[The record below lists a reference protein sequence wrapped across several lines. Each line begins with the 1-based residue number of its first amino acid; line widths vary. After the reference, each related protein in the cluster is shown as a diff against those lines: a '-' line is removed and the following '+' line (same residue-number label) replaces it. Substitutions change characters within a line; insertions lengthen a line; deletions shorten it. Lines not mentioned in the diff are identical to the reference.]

1 MSADQQV
8 VEARSDKSSSELK
21 KALIVAVL
29 FLLPIIYLLARDG
42 CAGQKPQDSAQL
54 TGKALVEAS
63 EKSVALMPTANNYV
77 YLSYAYIQNNQPA
90 LAIEPIM
97 KALDLDPANLNAY
110 NNLGVAYIYLK
121 NYDKA
126 ESALKK
132 AIELNPD
139 FTLAKNN
146 LKWAEQERRKNRK

>member
-1 MSADQQV
+1 
-8 VEARSDKSSSELK
+8 
-21 KALIVAVL
+21 
-29 FLLPIIYLLARDG
+29 
-42 CAGQKPQDSAQL
+42 
-54 TGKALVEAS
+54 
-63 EKSVALMPTANNYV
+63 
-77 YLSYAYIQNNQPA
+77 LSYAYIQNNQPA